1 MNGKRPWGRSGL
13 AAWSVVLVIASVA
26 AKTAPPAAVPPEVVA
41 DYVHA
46 VIEADRAV
54 YTRHVVD
61 RLQAKGV
68 VTASEHWDVQN
79 TLLLPA
85 QFLNESAKLAA
96 KKENGIRYRLIS
108 LWPIYERNGPA
119 TPFERAGLKAVLKEP
134 AKTFTGFVESG
145 GRQYFQAIY
154 ADVAVSQACVGCHN
168 THPNSPRRDFKEQEV
183 MGGIVIT
190 IPMTP

>member
-1 MNGKRPWGRSGL
+1 MKSRAGVIVTSVLILAGIL
-13 AAWSVVLVIASVA
+13 AAKSPVPQSGVA
-26 AKTAPPAAVPPEVVA
+26 PEVVA

-85 QFLNESAKLAA
+85 QFLNESARLVA
-96 KKENGIRYRLIS
+96 KKENGIRYRLVS

-119 TPFERAGLKAVLKEP
+119 TPFERTGLNAVLKQP
-134 AKTFTGFVESG
+134 DKTFTGYVESG

-168 THPNSPRRDFKEQEV
+168 AHPNSPRRDFKEKEV

-190 IPMTP
+190 IPMSR

>member
-1 MNGKRPWGRSGL
+1 MRPATTKFQGGL
-13 AAWSVVLVIASVA
+13 ALASSVLLLGIVA
-26 AKTAPPAAVPPEVVA
+26 AKSPAPPGVSPEAVA

-85 QFLNESAKLAA
+85 QFLNESARLVA
-96 KKENGIRYRLIS
+96 KKENGIRYRLVS

-119 TPFERAGLKAVLKEP
+119 TPFERTGLNAVLKEP
-134 AKTFTGFVESG
+134 SKTFTGYVESG

-168 THPNSPRRDFKEQEV
+168 AHPNSPRRDFKEKEV

-190 IPMTP
+190 IPMSR

>member
-1 MNGKRPWGRSGL
+1 MVSRVGL
-13 AAWSVVLVIASVA
+13 IVLMAGLVGVVMA
-26 AKTAPPAAVPPEVVA
+26 AKPVPPQATIAPEVVA

-61 RLQAKGV
+61 RLSAKGV
-68 VTASEHWDVQN
+68 LTASEHWDVQN

-85 QFLNESAKLAA
+85 QFLNESARLVA
-96 KKENGIRYRLIS
+96 KKEQGIRYRLVS

-119 TPFERAGLKAVLKEP
+119 TEFERAGLKAVLKEP
-134 AKTFTGFVESG
+134 GKTFTGFVESG
-145 GRQYFQAIY
+145 QRRFFQAIY

-168 THPNSPRRDFKEQEV
+168 THPSSPRRDFKEKDV

-190 IPMTP
+190 IPLSR